1 MFIVEPA
8 QAKDIDDLMA
18 LAIEM
23 APGITTFPP
32 NKTILTKK
40 INKSCEAFE
49 LSTNDTMTPR
59 DFLLVLRDLSINKV
73 IGTAAV
79 FSHIG
84 AELPFYSYKRITSDI
99 STQIDTPEA
108 KELIATSIQT
118 LNLSH
123 DMEGGTEVGTLLLL
137 PSYNGLGLGKLLAK
151 SRYLLIRAYKR
162 LFSEP
167 IFAEL
172 RGKTDPND
180 ISPFWEAVGRK
191 FMNDMEFS
199 RADYLSAVTDK
210 QFIADL
216 FPIHAIYEALLPDDA
231 RQCISKANVKGQG
244 ALKMLFDEGF
254 KDEGYVDI
262 FDAGI
267 TVTARMS
274 DLHTI
279 TRTKS
284 MTVAIAE
291 QVTQKDH
298 SLLIATQSLSDF
310 RVVQTD
316 LFHIIN
322 DTIEISHTLCDRLL
336 IQEGDSVS
344 VYSLN

>member
-8 QAKDIDDLMA
+8 QANDIDDLMA

-32 NKTILTKK
+32 NKTVLTNK
-40 INKSCEAFE
+40 ISKSCDAFD
-49 LSTNDTMTPR
+49 LSISDSTTPR
-59 DFLLVLRDLSINKV
+59 DFLLVLRDLSNNKV
-73 IGTAAV
+73 IGTAGV

-84 AELPFYSYKRITSDI
+84 AELPFYSYKRTTSDI
-99 STQIDTPEA
+99 STQIDTPET
-108 KELIATSIQT
+108 KELITTSIQT

-151 SRYLLIRAYKR
+151 ARYLLIRTCKR

-172 RGKTDPND
+172 RGKTEPND
-180 ISPFWEAVGRK
+180 ISPFWQAVGRK

-199 RADYLSAVTDK
+199 KADYLSAVTDK
-210 QFIADL
+210 QFIDDL
-216 FPIHAIYEALLPDDA
+216 FPKHAIYEALLPDDA
-231 RQCISKANVKGQG
+231 RQCIGKANSKGQG

-267 TVTARMS
+267 TVTARMN

-279 TRTKS
+279 THTKS
-284 MTVAIAE
+284 MTVAITE
-291 QVTQKDH
+291 EVTQNEN
-298 SLLIATQSLSDF
+298 SLLIATESLSDF
-310 RVVQTD
+310 RVLQTD
-316 LFHIIN
+316 LFNIVN
-322 DTIEISHTLCDRLL
+322 GTIEINQELCERLL